1 MLPYFQSFSSSIKS
15 LLKIL
20 LKLWSSGEETVPVI
34 AFLNI
39 LHIATNKEFILEEL
53 LEVRSMQ
60 YDNENVCKHWYH

>member
-39 LHIATNKEFILEEL
+39 LHIATSKEFILEEL